1 MTTARKGRKGEP
13 LAARLLREVEAAK
26 GEHRWPSTRWRD
38 DPVGFFREVLMVE
51 YLTEDQIA
59 ILQALTRPRARVSV
73 ASGHKTGKDFLAG
86 GIAWWWACSDPEARV
101 RATAVTAPQVRDV
114 FWRELRAHFDR
125 SHQHRDPVTGF
136 MRPSPYPIDGVVPS
150 LPHTGWRVG
159 LREIVGF
166 TADQGEAAAGIS
178 GRRVLYIYD
187 EASGIDDMIFEASK
201 GNLAGGD
208 ARALMLSQPTRN
220 EGHFYDSHHEK
231 RELWACFNLDSEKSP
246 NVVAGREIVPGLAT
260 REWLDEQ
267 RIDWNAPDGP
277 IWKIRVKG
285 QFAEGDGQ
293 KVMTLPLVEAAER
306 RWRDMPD
313 PRDRLVLGLDCAGT
327 GDDENAVAVRR
338 GKKILELEAWHTPA
352 LPTPEER
359 AKAVAARVMGIVRRH
374 RREREGRAL
383 VVMDA
388 GGTVGSEVYREL
400 LRYDAEIDVR
410 PVQFG
415 AKSAYPREY
424 QLLRDQ
430 LWFTFAERWLQDGG
444 ALPPDRKLPAELT
457 APGWVYDVRDQRR
470 HVERKDAL
478 RRRLGRSTDRADAC
492 LLSVYEPPSVRHD
505 RQSESEDGAVEQV
518 DPVYGAVDPR
528 VGGFDPYA
536 GAMRRG
542 AL

>member
-1 MTTARKGRKGEP
+1 MTTPRKGRKGEP
-13 LAARLLREVEAAK
+13 LAARLLREVESTK
-26 GEHRWPSTRWRD
+26 SEHRWPSPRWRD

-246 NVVAGREIVPGLAT
+246 NVTAGREVVPGLAT

-277 IWKIRVKG
+277 VWKIRVKG
-285 QFAEGDGQ
+285 QFAEGTGQ
-293 KVMTLPLVEAAER
+293 KVMTLDQVIAAER
-306 RWRDMPD
+306 RWPNMPT
-313 PRDRLVLGLDCAGT
+313 PEGERLVLGLDCAGS
-327 GDDENAVAVRR
+327 GDDENACAPRR
-338 GKKILELEAWHTPA
+338 GCKILELERWPTPA
-352 LPTPEER
+352 LPTSTER
-359 AKAVAARVMGIVRRH
+359 AKANAARVLGIVRRH
-374 RREREGRAL
+374 RRPREPRAL

-388 GGTVGSEVYREL
+388 GGTIGLEVYREL
-400 LRYDAEIDVR
+400 LRYEDEIQVR

-415 AKSAYPREY
+415 AASTMPREY
-424 QLLRDQ
+424 QWIRDQ
-430 LWFTFAERWLQDGG
+430 LWFGFAERWLQEGG
-444 ALPPDRKLPAELT
+444 ALPPERKLPAELT
-457 APGWVYDVRDQRR
+457 APSWDYDEKGRR
-470 HVERKDAL
+470 HVEKKDRIRA
-478 RRRLGRSTDRADAC
+478 RLGRSTDGADAC
-492 LLSVYEPPSVRHD
+492 LLSVFEPPRVEE
-505 RQSESEDGAVEQV
+505 QAEEDIG
-518 DPVYGAVDPR
+518 PPPR
-528 VGGFDPYA
+528 EIDPYA
-536 GAMRRG
+536 GAMLGGG
-542 AL
+542 AMIDPYGGSL